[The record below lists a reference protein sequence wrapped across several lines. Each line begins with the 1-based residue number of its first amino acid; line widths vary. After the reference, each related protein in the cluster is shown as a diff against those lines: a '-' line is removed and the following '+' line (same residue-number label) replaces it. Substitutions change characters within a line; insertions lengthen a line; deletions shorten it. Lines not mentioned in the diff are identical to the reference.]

1 MTMAVDASSESNK
14 HGNAIASYQC
24 RGSLATL
31 LSRPSPFTN
40 ETGALPIGEFEPSNL
55 SSLSKFKVLVVGAGG
70 LGCEILKNLAMSG
83 ISNVHVIDLDSIDI
97 TNLNRQFLFRQKDV
111 GGSKAEVAA
120 RFINERCPW
129 MKVTPYH
136 GKIQDKDSSFYKSFD
151 CVISGLDNI
160 EARRWLNATICS
172 FVEID
177 EDGDPDPSTI
187 IPIVDGGTE
196 GFAGQARVI
205 LPRITSCFECSLDS
219 FPPAKSFPL
228 CTVAETPRIPEHCI
242 AYAFMIQWPKEFP
255 DKKLDTDSPHDMQW
269 VYQRA
274 LERSQKYDI
283 EGVTYT
289 LTLGVVKNIIPA
301 VASTNAIVSAAC
313 VNEAVKLLTFAS
325 QTLNTYMMYLGSAGV
340 YQHTFVYEQ
349 KEDCPVCTATVRKM
363 TVAKTTT
370 LNELLQKLK
379 DGDLRLNSPSATAAT
394 SEKTLY
400 MQGVLEKATRP
411 NLDKPLSELIQ
422 NGEEVT
428 ITDPMFPGTSVG
440 LSVFFE

>member
-1 MTMAVDASSESNK
+1 M
-14 HGNAIASYQC
+14 ASYQC

-40 ETGALPIGEFEPSNL
+40 ETGALPIGEFEPSNF

-187 IPIVDGGTE
+187 IPIV
-196 GFAGQARVI
+196 V
-205 LPRITSCFECSLDS
+205 SLE
-219 FPPAKSFPL
+219 
-228 CTVAETPRIPEHCI
+228 TV
-242 AYAFMIQWPKEFP
+242 
-255 DKKLDTDSPHDMQW
+255 
-269 VYQRA
+269 
-274 LERSQKYDI
+274 
-283 EGVTYT
+283 
-289 LTLGVVKNIIPA
+289 N
-301 VASTNAIVSAAC
+301 
-313 VNEAVKLLTFAS
+313 
-325 QTLNTYMMYLGSAGV
+325 
-340 YQHTFVYEQ
+340 
-349 KEDCPVCTATVRKM
+349 
-363 TVAKTTT
+363 
-370 LNELLQKLK
+370 
-379 DGDLRLNSPSATAAT
+379 
-394 SEKTLY
+394 
-400 MQGVLEKATRP
+400 
-411 NLDKPLSELIQ
+411 
-422 NGEEVT
+422 
-428 ITDPMFPGTSVG
+428 
-440 LSVFFE
+440 